1 MWRLTWQFNCLC
13 GKDDSPLYI
22 GVQRLKLGFHVGHF
36 LPSSPKSAYPLLFFS
51 KIIFH
56 FLLLLLNRF
65 RANMS
70 AQSSKSQTRPWVQD
84 HSIGSVGSSLR
95 RRSNRECWCGEQ
107 AVIRTVADISNPN
120 CGKKFWGC
128 KNYKNSFDKGCRFF
142 KLLDEDV
149 IDERDVKIEK
159 QKKKIKKLKMELE
172 NTRKLLRM
180 SMFFGLMCFGM
191 LLVLGTVLMCKST
204 SMWNGFYLK

>member
-1 MWRLTWQFNCLC
+1 
-13 GKDDSPLYI
+13 
-22 GVQRLKLGFHVGHF
+22 
-36 LPSSPKSAYPLLFFS
+36 
-51 KIIFH
+51 
-56 FLLLLLNRF
+56 
-65 RANMS
+65 MS

-84 HSIGSVGSSLR
+84 HSRGSVGSSLR

-107 AVIRTVADISNPN
+107 AVIRTVADMSNPN
-120 CGKKFWGC
+120 CGKNFWGC

-159 QKKKIKKLKMELE
+159 QKKKIKKLKIELE

-180 SMFFGLMCFGM
+180 SMFLGLMCFRM
-191 LLVLGTVLMCKST
+191 LLIA
-204 SMWNGFYLK
+204 